1 MNAESNQAGPEGL
14 QSVCVLGSDGPGMAV
29 AGYLAAGGAD
39 VVLVADPVDVDA
51 VNAKG
56 LIIDSKQTAMIVKDR
71 LRATHDPNPEGKFD
85 LVLLSG
91 RPSGA
96 SAALSRSRD
105 VIASAEAFVS
115 IQNSVDLIA
124 PGTAGPG
131 PRVGAS
137 ITEFFER
144 LGPGVVF
151 AQRPTDVD
159 VFAGP
164 LDDSHQSAQLADALL
179 ASLNAG
185 GLVARRAD
193 DIRHVIWEKQL
204 QLANVSCWSVLM
216 LAGTPDLTLVDAMA
230 APEGAEQFVAT
241 ARELLPVY
249 EAMGFRT
256 RDFFGPR
263 SLLGT
268 IASAA
273 DDNDAVTKILAAGR
287 RHVATG
293 LKVRTWLHEDF
304 VKHQKTEADAIFGPF
319 IEAAAA
325 HDLAVPLT
333 RAAWRAVRL
342 MEASWPKDT
351 TSVSRSRTGQ
361 W

>member
-1 MNAESNQAGPEGL
+1 MNAQSNQVGGRGL
-14 QSVCVLGSDGPGMAV
+14 QSVCVLGPDGPGMAV
-29 AGYLAAGGAD
+29 AGYLAAGGVD

-51 VNAKG
+51 INAKG
-56 LIIDSKQTAMIVKDR
+56 LVIDSKQTAMIVKDR
-71 LRATHDPNPEGKFD
+71 LRATHDPNPEGTFD

-115 IQNSVDLIA
+115 IQNCVHLPA
-124 PGTAGPG
+124 AGTARPG
-131 PRVGAS
+131 PLIGAS

-164 LDDSHQSAQLADALL
+164 LNDSHQSAQIADALL
-179 ASLNAG
+179 ASLTTA

-193 DIRHVIWEKQL
+193 DIRQVIWEKQL

-230 APEGAEQFVAT
+230 TPEGAEQFVAT
-241 ARELLPVY
+241 ALELLPVY
-249 EAMGFRT
+249 EAMGYRT

-273 DDNDAVTKILAAGR
+273 DEREAVAKIVAAGR

-293 LKVRTWLHEDF
+293 LKVRTWLHEDL
-304 VKHQKTEADAIFGPF
+304 VKHQKTEAEAIFGPF
-319 IEAAAA
+319 IEVAAS
-325 HDLAVPLT
+325 HGLAVPLT

-351 TSVSRSRTGQ
+351 TGVSPLRTGQ